1 MAAEKLEERMMEM
14 ERKMR
19 EREESWEQEKAA
31 LMAQQEALKR
41 EVSRKE
47 KVEVH
52 KWVRNDLRKPM
63 SQWKEKAEMSS
74 RNLGELNE
82 LKKLDELW
90 ERIEDKST
98 LWWEEG
104 DELEEVEAK
113 LVAVRRMV
121 EKSKEIWRGRADLIF
136 DAAVRGWKKPC
147 EDRGITS
154 PEGEGIK
161 CYTCGKR
168 GHVSTD
174 CPEKRKKDGTKKPVS
189 KKGKRANKYS
199 DESEESES
207 SDESEDDEKKKEKKR
222 KKSKKKADMVW
233 SKELEESMSDVL
245 GVLKGR
251 NRL

>member
-1 MAAEKLEERMMEM
+1 MAEKLEERMREM
-14 ERKMR
+14 ERRMR
-19 EREESWEQEKAA
+19 EREEGWEREKAA
-31 LMAQQEALKR
+31 LMEQQEALKR
-41 EVSRKE
+41 EVNRKE
-47 KVEVH
+47 KVVVH

-90 ERIEDKST
+90 EKIEDEKM
-98 LWWEEG
+98 LWWEDG
-104 DELEEVEAK
+104 DELEEMEAK
-113 LVAVRRMV
+113 LVAVRKMV
-121 EKSKEIWRGRADLIF
+121 SKSKEIWRGRADLIY
-136 DAAVRGWKKPC
+136 DASVRGWKKPC

-174 CPEKRKKDGTKKPVS
+174 CPEKGKKGGAKKPVS

-207 SDESEDDEKKKEKKR
+207 EESESEDDEKKKLRKR

-233 SKELEESMSDVL
+233 SKELEDSMSDVL